1 VVVGLEF
8 LAGDRSVIGFMMM
21 SFADLQVW
29 FIDFGD
35 GEGGF
40 CEWVMELLMGDVKV
54 MDYWFGKEQRGLPW

>member
-1 VVVGLEF
+1 MVVGLEF

-35 GEGGF
+35 GEGVVVMLISGHGAD
-40 CEWVMELLMGDVKV
+40 WVM
-54 MDYWFGKEQRGLPW
+54 GLE